1 MKKNKTFILL
11 AVLLVILIG
20 GAGFFYNKLSSSY
33 KTDTLTQASQTT
45 ENEAKSDKKNS
56 EEDSQPEE
64 NNEKAEIEEDTQT
77 SDKEES
83 AASPT
88 DSEDTEDSPTEDSH
102 TDSSGNTDSSENKI
116 ETAPDFTMTNAS
128 GEEVKLSDFFG
139 KPVVLNFWASWCGPC
154 KSEMPHF
161 EDAYQKYGEDINFVI
176 VNLTDGAR
184 ETVENASDFI
194 EEQGYTFPLY
204 FDTNTEG
211 AMTYGTYSIPVTYF
225 IGADGVP
232 VAQANGALDA
242 ATLQKGLD
250 MIQ

>member
-11 AVLLVILIG
+11 TVLLILLIA
-20 GAGFFYNKLSSSY
+20 GAGFFYNKLSSAY
-33 KTDTLTQASQTT
+33 KTDTLTKTSQTE
-45 ENEAKSDKKNS
+45 ENETESGKKNIEAES
-56 EEDSQPEE
+56 PPEE
-64 NNEKAEIEEDTQT
+64 NNKKAEIEEDAQT
-77 SDKEES
+77 SDTKKS
-83 AASPT
+83 
-88 DSEDTEDSPTEDSH
+88 DSTEDSH
-102 TDSSGNTDSSENKI
+102 TTSSEKDSNENAVK
-116 ETAPDFTMTNAS
+116 TVPDFTMTDAS

-161 EDAYQKYGEDINFVI
+161 EDAYQKYGENINFVI

-184 ETVENASDFI
+184 ETKEKASEFI
-194 EEQGYTFPLY
+194 EEQGYTFPVY

-225 IGADGVP
+225 IAADGTP

-242 ATLQKGLD
+242 ATLEKGLD

>member
-11 AVLLVILIG
+11 TVLLIVLIA
-20 GAGFFYNKLSSSY
+20 GAGFFYNKLSSAY
-33 KTDTLTQASQTT
+33 KTDTLTKTPQTE
-45 ENEAKSDKKNS
+45 ENETESAES
-56 EEDSQPEE
+56 PLEE
-64 NNEKAEIEEDTQT
+64 NNKKAEIEEDAQT
-77 SDKEES
+77 SDTKKS
-83 AASPT
+83 
-88 DSEDTEDSPTEDSH
+88 DSTEDSH
-102 TDSSGNTDSSENKI
+102 TTSSEKDSDENAVK
-116 ETAPDFTMTNAS
+116 TVPDFTMTDTS

-161 EDAYQKYGEDINFVI
+161 EDAYQKYGENINFVI

-184 ETVENASDFI
+184 ETKEKASEFI
-194 EEQGYTFPLY
+194 EEQGYTFPVY

-225 IGADGVP
+225 IAADGTP

>member
-33 KTDTLTQASQTT
+33 KTDTLTKTSQTT
-45 ENEAKSDKKNS
+45 ENETESGEKNS

-64 NNEKAEIEEDTQT
+64 NNETANIED
-77 SDKEES
+77 
-83 AASPT
+83 
-88 DSEDTEDSPTEDSH
+88 TEDSH
-102 TDSSGNTDSSENKI
+102 TDSSENTDSGETTV
-116 ETAPDFTMTNAS
+116 ETAPDFTMTDAS
-128 GEEVKLSDFFG
+128 GTEVKLSDFFG

-161 EDAYQKYGEDINFVI
+161 EDAYQKYGEDINFVV

-184 ETVENASDFI
+184 ETVESASGFI
-194 EEQGYTFPLY
+194 EEQGYTFPVY

-211 AMTYGTYSIPVTYF
+211 AVTYGTYSIPVTYF

-242 ATLQKGLD
+242 ETLQTGID

>member
-20 GAGFFYNKLSSSY
+20 GAGFFYNKLRSSY
-33 KTDTLTQASQTT
+33 KTDALTKTSQTT
-45 ENEAKSDKKNS
+45 ENE
-56 EEDSQPEE
+56 
-64 NNEKAEIEEDTQT
+64 T
-77 SDKEES
+77 ES
-83 AASPT
+83 GET
-88 DSEDTEDSPTEDSH
+88 TV
-102 TDSSGNTDSSENKI
+102 

-128 GEEVKLSDFFG
+128 GEEVKLSDFFD

>member
-33 KTDTLTQASQTT
+33 KTDALTETSQAA
-45 ENEAKSDKKNS
+45 ENETDS
-56 EEDSQPEE
+56 EETEDSQTSSEE
-64 NNEKAEIEEDTQT
+64 
-77 SDKEES
+77 
-83 AASPT
+83 T
-88 DSEDTEDSPTEDSH
+88 DS
-102 TDSSGNTDSSENKI
+102 GENAA

-128 GEEVKLSDFFG
+128 GEEVKLSDFFD

-176 VNLTDGAR
+176 VNLTDGTR

>member
-33 KTDTLTQASQTT
+33 KTDALTETSQAA
-45 ENEAKSDKKNS
+45 ENETDS
-56 EEDSQPEE
+56 EETEDSQTSSEE
-64 NNEKAEIEEDTQT
+64 
-77 SDKEES
+77 
-83 AASPT
+83 T
-88 DSEDTEDSPTEDSH
+88 DS
-102 TDSSGNTDSSENKI
+102 GENAA

-128 GEEVKLSDFFG
+128 GEEVKLSDFFD

>member
-20 GAGFFYNKLSSSY
+20 GAGFFYNKLSSAY
-33 KTDTLTQASQTT
+33 KTDTLTQTSQTT
-45 ENEAKSDKKNS
+45 ENER
-56 EEDSQPEE
+56 DSQPEE
-64 NNEKAEIEEDTQT
+64 NNEKAEIEEDAQT
-77 SDKEES
+77 SDTEE
-83 AASPT
+83 
-88 DSEDTEDSPTEDSH
+88 SH
-102 TDSSGNTDSSENKI
+102 TDSSGNTEPSENKI
-116 ETAPDFTMTNAS
+116 ETAPDFTMTDAS

-139 KPVVLNFWASWCGPC
+139 KPVLLNFWASWCGPC

-184 ETVENASDFI
+184 ETVEAASDFI

>member
-20 GAGFFYNKLSSSY
+20 GAGFFYNKLISAY
-33 KTDTLTQASQTT
+33 KTDTLTETSQAA
-45 ENEAKSDKKNS
+45 ENETDS
-56 EEDSQPEE
+56 EETEDSQTSSEE
-64 NNEKAEIEEDTQT
+64 
-77 SDKEES
+77 
-83 AASPT
+83 T
-88 DSEDTEDSPTEDSH
+88 DS
-102 TDSSGNTDSSENKI
+102 GENAA
-116 ETAPDFTMTNAS
+116 ETAPDFTMTDAS

-139 KPVVLNFWASWCGPC
+139 KPVILNFWASWCGPC

>member
-11 AVLLVILIG
+11 AVFLVILIG

-33 KTDTLTQASQTT
+33 KTDTLTKTSQTT
-45 ENEAKSDKKNS
+45 ENETESGEKNI
-56 EEDSQPEE
+56 EAESQPEE
-64 NNEKAEIEEDTQT
+64 NNKKAEIEEDAQT
-77 SDKEES
+77 SDTEES
-83 AASPT
+83 DASPT
-88 DSEDTEDSPTEDSH
+88 DSEDTEDSH
-102 TDSSGNTDSSENKI
+102 TASSGNTESGETTV

-128 GEEVKLSDFFG
+128 GEEVKLSDFFD

-225 IGADGVP
+225 IGADGAP

>member
-20 GAGFFYNKLSSSY
+20 GAGFFYNKLSSAY
-33 KTDTLTQASQTT
+33 KTDTLTETSQAA
-45 ENEAKSDKKNS
+45 ENETES
-56 EEDSQPEE
+56 EETEDSQTSSEE
-64 NNEKAEIEEDTQT
+64 
-77 SDKEES
+77 
-83 AASPT
+83 T
-88 DSEDTEDSPTEDSH
+88 DS
-102 TDSSGNTDSSENKI
+102 GENAA
-116 ETAPDFTMTNAS
+116 ETAPDFTMTDAS

-139 KPVVLNFWASWCGPC
+139 KPVILNFWASWCGPC

-184 ETVENASDFI
+184 ETVEAASDFI

-211 AMTYGTYSIPVTYF
+211 AVTYGTYSIPVTYF

>member
-20 GAGFFYNKLSSSY
+20 GTGFFYNKLSSAY
-33 KTDTLTQASQTT
+33 KTDTLTETSQAA
-45 ENEAKSDKKNS
+45 ENETDS
-56 EEDSQPEE
+56 EETEDSQTSSEE
-64 NNEKAEIEEDTQT
+64 
-77 SDKEES
+77 
-83 AASPT
+83 T
-88 DSEDTEDSPTEDSH
+88 DS
-102 TDSSGNTDSSENKI
+102 GENAA
-116 ETAPDFTMTNAS
+116 ETAPDFTMTDAS

-139 KPVVLNFWASWCGPC
+139 KPVILNFWASWCGPC

-184 ETVENASDFI
+184 ETVEAASDFI

-211 AMTYGTYSIPVTYF
+211 AVTYGTYSIPVTYF

-242 ATLQKGLD
+242 ETLQKGLD

>member
-20 GAGFFYNKLSSSY
+20 GAGFFYNKLISAY
-33 KTDTLTQASQTT
+33 KTDTLTETSQAA
-45 ENEAKSDKKNS
+45 ENETDS
-56 EEDSQPEE
+56 EETEDSQTSSEE
-64 NNEKAEIEEDTQT
+64 
-77 SDKEES
+77 
-83 AASPT
+83 T
-88 DSEDTEDSPTEDSH
+88 DS
-102 TDSSGNTDSSENKI
+102 GENAA
-116 ETAPDFTMTNAS
+116 ETAPDFTMTDAS

-139 KPVVLNFWASWCGPC
+139 KPVILNFWASWCGPC

-184 ETVENASDFI
+184 ETVEAASDFI

-211 AMTYGTYSIPVTYF
+211 AVTYGTYSIPVTYF

-242 ATLQKGLD
+242 ETLQKGLD

>member
-20 GAGFFYNKLSSSY
+20 GAGFFYNKLSSAY
-33 KTDTLTQASQTT
+33 KTDTLTETSQAA
-45 ENEAKSDKKNS
+45 ENETES
-56 EEDSQPEE
+56 EETEDSQTSSEE
-64 NNEKAEIEEDTQT
+64 
-77 SDKEES
+77 
-83 AASPT
+83 T
-88 DSEDTEDSPTEDSH
+88 DSD
-102 TDSSGNTDSSENKI
+102 ENAA

-128 GEEVKLSDFFG
+128 GEEVKLSDFFD

-184 ETVENASDFI
+184 ETVETASDFI

-211 AMTYGTYSIPVTYF
+211 AVTYGTYSIPVTYF

>member
-20 GAGFFYNKLSSSY
+20 GAGFFYNKLRSSY
-33 KTDTLTQASQTT
+33 KTDALTKTSQAA
-45 ENEAKSDKKNS
+45 ENETDS
-56 EEDSQPEE
+56 EETEDSQTSSEE
-64 NNEKAEIEEDTQT
+64 
-77 SDKEES
+77 
-83 AASPT
+83 T
-88 DSEDTEDSPTEDSH
+88 DS
-102 TDSSGNTDSSENKI
+102 GENAA

-128 GEEVKLSDFFG
+128 GEEVKLSDFFD

-176 VNLTDGAR
+176 VNLTDGTR

>member
-20 GAGFFYNKLSSSY
+20 GAGFFYNKLSSAY
-33 KTDTLTQASQTT
+33 KTDTLTETSQAA
-45 ENEAKSDKKNS
+45 ENETDS
-56 EEDSQPEE
+56 EETEDSQTSSEE
-64 NNEKAEIEEDTQT
+64 
-77 SDKEES
+77 
-83 AASPT
+83 T
-88 DSEDTEDSPTEDSH
+88 DS
-102 TDSSGNTDSSENKI
+102 GENAA

-128 GEEVKLSDFFG
+128 GEEIKLSDFFD

-176 VNLTDGAR
+176 VNLTDGTR

>member
-11 AVLLVILIG
+11 TVLLIVLIA
-20 GAGFFYNKLSSSY
+20 GAGFFYNKLSSAY
-33 KTDTLTQASQTT
+33 KTDTLTKTSQTE
-45 ENEAKSDKKNS
+45 ENETES
-56 EEDSQPEE
+56 PLEE
-64 NNEKAEIEEDTQT
+64 NNKKAEIEEDAQT
-77 SDKEES
+77 SDTKKS
-83 AASPT
+83 
-88 DSEDTEDSPTEDSH
+88 DSTEDSH
-102 TDSSGNTDSSENKI
+102 TTSSDKDSDENAVK
-116 ETAPDFTMTNAS
+116 TVPDFTMTDAS

-161 EDAYQKYGEDINFVI
+161 EDAYQKYGKNINFVI

-184 ETVENASDFI
+184 ETKEKASEFI
-194 EEQGYTFPLY
+194 EEQGYTFPVY

-225 IGADGVP
+225 IAADGTP

>member
-1 MKKNKTFILL
+1 MKKNKQFILL

-33 KTDTLTQASQTT
+33 KTDTLTKTSQTT
-45 ENEAKSDKKNS
+45 ENETESGEKNS
-56 EEDSQPEE
+56 EVE
-64 NNEKAEIEEDTQT
+64 
-77 SDKEES
+77 
-83 AASPT
+83 
-88 DSEDTEDSPTEDSH
+88 SH
-102 TDSSGNTDSSENKI
+102 TDSSENTDSGETTV
-116 ETAPDFTMTNAS
+116 ETAPDFTMTDSS
-128 GEEVKLSDFFG
+128 GTEVKLSDFFG

-161 EDAYQKYGEDINFVI
+161 EDAYQKYGEDINFIV

-184 ETVENASDFI
+184 ETVESASGFI
-194 EEQGYTFPLY
+194 EEQGYTFPVY

-211 AMTYGTYSIPVTYF
+211 AVTYGTYSIPVTYF

-242 ATLQKGLD
+242 ETLQTGID

>member
-20 GAGFFYNKLSSSY
+20 GAGFFYNKLSSAY
-33 KTDTLTQASQTT
+33 KTDTLTETSQTA
-45 ENEAKSDKKNS
+45 ENETES
-56 EEDSQPEE
+56 EETEDSQTSSEE
-64 NNEKAEIEEDTQT
+64 
-77 SDKEES
+77 
-83 AASPT
+83 T
-88 DSEDTEDSPTEDSH
+88 DS
-102 TDSSGNTDSSENKI
+102 GENAA

-128 GEEVKLSDFFG
+128 GEEVKLSDFFD

>member
-20 GAGFFYNKLSSSY
+20 SAGFFYNKLSSSY

-45 ENEAKSDKKNS
+45 ENKAE
-56 EEDSQPEE
+56 SQPEE
-64 NNEKAEIEEDTQT
+64 NNKKAEIEEDAQT

-88 DSEDTEDSPTEDSH
+88 DSEDTEDSHTEDSH
-102 TDSSGNTDSSENKI
+102 TDSSENTDSGETTV

-184 ETVENASDFI
+184 ETVETASDFI

-211 AMTYGTYSIPVTYF
+211 AVTYGTYSIPVTYF

-242 ATLQKGLD
+242 ETLQKGLD

>member
-11 AVLLVILIG
+11 AVFLVILIG

-33 KTDTLTQASQTT
+33 KTDTLTKTSQTT
-45 ENEAKSDKKNS
+45 ENETESGEKNI
-56 EEDSQPEE
+56 EAESQPEE
-64 NNEKAEIEEDTQT
+64 NNKKAEIEEDAQT
-77 SDKEES
+77 SDTEES
-83 AASPT
+83 DASPT
-88 DSEDTEDSPTEDSH
+88 DSEDTEDSH
-102 TDSSGNTDSSENKI
+102 TASSGNTESGETTV

-128 GEEVKLSDFFG
+128 GEEVKLSDFFD

-232 VAQANGALDA
+232 IAQANGALDA

>member
-20 GAGFFYNKLSSSY
+20 GAGFFYNKLSSAY
-33 KTDTLTQASQTT
+33 KTDTLTETSQTT
-45 ENEAKSDKKNS
+45 ENETES
-56 EEDSQPEE
+56 EETEDSQTSSEE
-64 NNEKAEIEEDTQT
+64 
-77 SDKEES
+77 
-83 AASPT
+83 T
-88 DSEDTEDSPTEDSH
+88 DS
-102 TDSSGNTDSSENKI
+102 GENAA

-128 GEEVKLSDFFG
+128 GEEIKLSDFFD

-176 VNLTDGAR
+176 VNLTDGTR

>member
-20 GAGFFYNKLSSSY
+20 GAGFFYNKLSSTY
-33 KTDTLTQASQTT
+33 KTDTLTKTSQTT
-45 ENEAKSDKKNS
+45 ENETDSDEKNS
-56 EEDSQPEE
+56 KEDSQTEE

-77 SDKEES
+77 SDTAES
-83 AASPT
+83 DASPT
-88 DSEDTEDSPTEDSH
+88 DSEDTEDSH

-116 ETAPDFTMTNAS
+116 ETAPDFTMTDAS

-139 KPVVLNFWASWCGPC
+139 KPVLLNFWASWCGPC

-184 ETVENASDFI
+184 ETVEAASDFI

>member
-20 GAGFFYNKLSSSY
+20 GAGFFYNKLSSAY
-33 KTDTLTQASQTT
+33 KTDTLTETSP
-45 ENEAKSDKKNS
+45 SSKNK
-56 EEDSQPEE
+56 EDSQPEE
-64 NNEKAEIEEDTQT
+64 NNEKAEIEEDAQT
-77 SDKEES
+77 SDTEES
-83 AASPT
+83 DSSHDSQAEASGDESRTASEET
-88 DSEDTEDSPTEDSH
+88 DS
-102 TDSSGNTDSSENKI
+102 GENAA
-116 ETAPDFTMTNAS
+116 ETAPDFTMIDAS

-161 EDAYQKYGEDINFVI
+161 EEAYQKYGEDINFVI
-176 VNLTDGAR
+176 VNLTDGSR
-184 ETVENASDFI
+184 ETVETASAFI
-194 EEQGYTFPLY
+194 EEQGYTFPVY
-204 FDTNTEG
+204 FDTSTEG

-225 IGADGVP
+225 IAADGTP
-232 VAQANGALDA
+232 VAQASGALDA

>member
-20 GAGFFYNKLSSSY
+20 GAGFFYNKLSSAY
-33 KTDTLTQASQTT
+33 KTDTLTETSQTT
-45 ENEAKSDKKNS
+45 ENETES
-56 EEDSQPEE
+56 EETEDSQTSSEE
-64 NNEKAEIEEDTQT
+64 
-77 SDKEES
+77 
-83 AASPT
+83 T
-88 DSEDTEDSPTEDSH
+88 DSD
-102 TDSSGNTDSSENKI
+102 ENAA

-128 GEEVKLSDFFG
+128 GEEVKLSDFFD

>member
-20 GAGFFYNKLSSSY
+20 GAGFFYNKLRSSY
-33 KTDTLTQASQTT
+33 KTDTLTETSQAA
-45 ENEAKSDKKNS
+45 ENETDS
-56 EEDSQPEE
+56 EETEDSQTSSEE
-64 NNEKAEIEEDTQT
+64 
-77 SDKEES
+77 
-83 AASPT
+83 T
-88 DSEDTEDSPTEDSH
+88 DS
-102 TDSSGNTDSSENKI
+102 GENAA

-128 GEEVKLSDFFG
+128 GEEVKLSDFFD

>member
-20 GAGFFYNKLSSSY
+20 GAGFFYNKLSSAY
-33 KTDTLTQASQTT
+33 KTDTLTETSP
-45 ENEAKSDKKNS
+45 SSKNK
-56 EEDSQPEE
+56 EDSQPEE
-64 NNEKAEIEEDTQT
+64 NNEKAEIEEDAQT
-77 SDKEES
+77 SDTEES
-83 AASPT
+83 DSSHDSQAEASGDESRTASEET
-88 DSEDTEDSPTEDSH
+88 DS
-102 TDSSGNTDSSENKI
+102 GENAA

>member
-20 GAGFFYNKLSSSY
+20 GAGFFYNKLSSAY
-33 KTDTLTQASQTT
+33 KTDTLTETSQAA
-45 ENEAKSDKKNS
+45 ENETES
-56 EEDSQPEE
+56 EETEDSQTSSEE
-64 NNEKAEIEEDTQT
+64 
-77 SDKEES
+77 
-83 AASPT
+83 T
-88 DSEDTEDSPTEDSH
+88 DS
-102 TDSSGNTDSSENKI
+102 GENAA

-128 GEEVKLSDFFG
+128 GEEVKLSDFFD

-211 AMTYGTYSIPVTYF
+211 AVTYGTYSIPVTYF

>member
-20 GAGFFYNKLSSSY
+20 SAGFFYNKLSSSY

-45 ENEAKSDKKNS
+45 ENKAE
-56 EEDSQPEE
+56 SQPEE
-64 NNEKAEIEEDTQT
+64 NNEKAEIEEDAQT
-77 SDKEES
+77 SDTEES
-83 AASPT
+83 DASPT
-88 DSEDTEDSPTEDSH
+88 DSEDTEDSHTEDSH
-102 TDSSGNTDSSENKI
+102 TDSSENTDSGETTV

-176 VNLTDGAR
+176 VNLTDGVR

-194 EEQGYTFPLY
+194 EEQGYTLPLY

-211 AMTYGTYSIPVTYF
+211 DVTYGTYSIPVTYF

>member
-20 GAGFFYNKLSSSY
+20 GAGFFYNKLSSAY
-33 KTDTLTQASQTT
+33 KTDTLTETSQAA
-45 ENEAKSDKKNS
+45 ENETES
-56 EEDSQPEE
+56 EETEDSQTSSEE
-64 NNEKAEIEEDTQT
+64 
-77 SDKEES
+77 
-83 AASPT
+83 T
-88 DSEDTEDSPTEDSH
+88 DS
-102 TDSSGNTDSSENKI
+102 GENAA

>member
-20 GAGFFYNKLSSSY
+20 GAGFFYNKLSSAY
-33 KTDTLTQASQTT
+33 KTDTLTETSQAA
-45 ENEAKSDKKNS
+45 ENETDS
-56 EEDSQPEE
+56 EETEDSQTSSEE
-64 NNEKAEIEEDTQT
+64 
-77 SDKEES
+77 
-83 AASPT
+83 T
-88 DSEDTEDSPTEDSH
+88 DS
-102 TDSSGNTDSSENKI
+102 GENAA
-116 ETAPDFTMTNAS
+116 ETAPDFTMTDAS

-139 KPVVLNFWASWCGPC
+139 KPVILNFWASWCGPC

-184 ETVENASDFI
+184 ETVEAASDFI

-211 AMTYGTYSIPVTYF
+211 AVTYGTYSIPVTYF

-242 ATLQKGLD
+242 ETLQKGLD

>member
-20 GAGFFYNKLSSSY
+20 GAGFFYNKLSSAY
-33 KTDTLTQASQTT
+33 KTDTLTETSP
-45 ENEAKSDKKNS
+45 SSKNK
-56 EEDSQPEE
+56 EDSQPEE
-64 NNEKAEIEEDTQT
+64 NNEKAEIEEDAQT
-77 SDKEES
+77 SDTEES
-83 AASPT
+83 DSSHDSQAEASGDESRTASEET
-88 DSEDTEDSPTEDSH
+88 DS
-102 TDSSGNTDSSENKI
+102 GENAA
-116 ETAPDFTMTNAS
+116 ETASDFTMTDAS

-161 EDAYQKYGEDINFVI
+161 EEAYQKYGEDINFVI
-176 VNLTDGAR
+176 VNLTDGSR
-184 ETVENASDFI
+184 ETVETASAFI
-194 EEQGYTFPLY
+194 EEQGYTFPVY
-204 FDTNTEG
+204 FDTSTEG

-225 IGADGVP
+225 IAADGTP
-232 VAQANGALDA
+232 VAQASGALDA

>member
-33 KTDTLTQASQTT
+33 KTAPLTQASQTT

-64 NNEKAEIEEDTQT
+64 NNKKAEIEEDAQT

-88 DSEDTEDSPTEDSH
+88 DSEDTEDSHTEDSH
-102 TDSSGNTDSSENKI
+102 TDSSENTDSGETTV

-139 KPVVLNFWASWCGPC
+139 KPVVLNFWASSVSYTHLPLLVSTPGLHQFVFSFPT
-154 KSEMPHF
+154 EQPGGLLT
-161 EDAYQKYGEDINFVI
+161 ALKYPSPA
-176 VNLTDGAR
+176 L
-184 ETVENASDFI
+184 
-194 EEQGYTFPLY
+194 FPPLLLNSHILSGLHLLHLSP
-204 FDTNTEG
+204 FH
-211 AMTYGTYSIPVTYF
+211 
-225 IGADGVP
+225 
-232 VAQANGALDA
+232 QAHLR
-242 ATLQKGLD
+242 
-250 MIQ
+250 

>member
-20 GAGFFYNKLSSSY
+20 GAGFFYNKLSSAY
-33 KTDTLTQASQTT
+33 KTDTLTETSQAA
-45 ENEAKSDKKNS
+45 ENETES
-56 EEDSQPEE
+56 EETEDSQTSSEE
-64 NNEKAEIEEDTQT
+64 
-77 SDKEES
+77 
-83 AASPT
+83 T
-88 DSEDTEDSPTEDSH
+88 DS
-102 TDSSGNTDSSENKI
+102 GENAA

-128 GEEVKLSDFFG
+128 GEEVKLSDFFD

>member
-20 GAGFFYNKLSSSY
+20 GAGFFYNKLSSAY
-33 KTDTLTQASQTT
+33 KTDTLTETSQAA
-45 ENEAKSDKKNS
+45 ENETES
-56 EEDSQPEE
+56 EETEDSQTSSEE
-64 NNEKAEIEEDTQT
+64 
-77 SDKEES
+77 
-83 AASPT
+83 T
-88 DSEDTEDSPTEDSH
+88 DS
-102 TDSSGNTDSSENKI
+102 GENAA

-128 GEEVKLSDFFG
+128 GEEIKLSDFFD

>member
-45 ENEAKSDKKNS
+45 ENKAE
-56 EEDSQPEE
+56 SQPEE
-64 NNEKAEIEEDTQT
+64 NNKKAEIEEDTQT
-77 SDKEES
+77 SDTEES
-83 AASPT
+83 DASPT
-88 DSEDTEDSPTEDSH
+88 DSEDTEDSH
-102 TDSSGNTDSSENKI
+102 TDSSENTDSGETTV

-184 ETVENASDFI
+184 ETVETASDFI

-211 AMTYGTYSIPVTYF
+211 AVTYGTYSIPVTYF

-232 VAQANGALDA
+232 VAQTNGALDA
-242 ATLQKGLD
+242 ETLQKGLD

>member
-20 GAGFFYNKLSSSY
+20 GAGFFYNKLRSSY
-33 KTDTLTQASQTT
+33 KTDALTETSQAA
-45 ENEAKSDKKNS
+45 ENETDS
-56 EEDSQPEE
+56 EETEDSQTSSEE
-64 NNEKAEIEEDTQT
+64 
-77 SDKEES
+77 
-83 AASPT
+83 T
-88 DSEDTEDSPTEDSH
+88 DS
-102 TDSSGNTDSSENKI
+102 GENAA
-116 ETAPDFTMTNAS
+116 ETAPDFTMTDAS
-128 GEEVKLSDFFG
+128 GEEVKLSDFFD